1 MKNEYII
8 MLESIRLMEAGI
20 IAGSGEMVTVTYT
33 DGTTK
38 QVEMP
43 EAIHTYQRWK
53 AMGYQV
59 QKGEKAIAQF
69 CIWKYTAAKS
79 KDESEEQAQENGHC
93 FMKLSSFFKMSQVQ
107 KIER

>member
-20 IAGSGEMVTVTYT
+20 IGGSGEMVTVTYT

-43 EAIHTYQRWK
+43 EPIHTYQRWK

-59 QKGEKAIAQF
+59 QKGQKAIAQF
-69 CIWKYTAAKS
+69 TIWKYTAAKKS
-79 KDESEEQAQENGHC
+79 TESEEEAQAAGHC
-93 FMKLSSFFKMSQVQ
+93 FMKLSSFFKMSQVE
-107 KIER
+107 KIDK

>member
-1 MKNEYII
+1 MKNEMII
-8 MLESIRLMEAGI
+8 MLESIELMKQGI
-20 IAGSGEMVTVTYT
+20 IGGSGKIITIACS
-33 DGTTK
+33 DGSTK
-38 QVEMP
+38 EIEMP

-69 CIWKYTAAKS
+69 CIWKYTAAKL